1 VSLLG
6 DPPDDRSESDVVRA
20 FADLYRRDEIDAVP
34 LDRAEIFAPGGP
46 HARPTNGHR
55 RIIDVTGVDFR
66 RTGADTVL
74 RPGDPRAPAPSPPP
88 PPRAP
93 VPDDAAWCAPTG
105 TAAPPALRRRAGAR
119 LAERHLADLL
129 AVMVASGAFI
139 APWHWLVAVAATC
152 LLVGAVGSVRT
163 GDESTAAAVVALPGS
178 AVRRV
183 VRLAHPRSLVW
194 LPVITARTVLAAI
207 VLPAAVGGALWLSD
221 HGLDGVFAAARVGA
235 WHSGFRV
242 AAALVCLMIVGG
254 IGDGRARRAELVRRA
269 AAGVSDAGIA
279 ALASAALLVTVVTV
293 VEAPR
298 LSGGTL
304 AGADGLGWLPPRLR
318 PTADRVRDTVVTS
331 ELHAV
336 GACLTAPQ
344 GVVWAT
350 HYSEDNPVAAPDV
363 ALLSAAGGPAPE
375 DGQLVTAA
383 LAADNQLAPW
393 VEVLEIA
400 DGDAVVFTIDRSALP
415 HHELRTDA
423 STLASVATTGRDR
436 LAAAASRSDLDV
448 ALACS
453 AGPVL

>member
-1 VSLLG
+1 MSLLG

-20 FADLYRRDEIDAVP
+20 FADLCRRDQIDAVP
-34 LDRAEIFAPGGP
+34 LDRADILAPGGP
-46 HARPTNGHR
+46 RPRPTNGHR
-55 RIIDVTGVDFR
+55 RIIDVTTVDFR
-66 RTGADTVL
+66 RTGAGADIVL
-74 RPGDPRAPAPSPPP
+74 RPGDPRAPAPALAPSAPAPDGAARSPPT
-88 PPRAP
+88 
-93 VPDDAAWCAPTG
+93 DAV
-105 TAAPPALRRRAGAR
+105 APPVRRRAGAR
-119 LAERHLADLL
+119 MAERRLADLL

-152 LLVGAVGSVRT
+152 LLVGAVRSVRT
-163 GDESTAAAVVALPGS
+163 GDESTAAAVVALPGR

-194 LPVITARTVLAAI
+194 LPVVTARTILAAI
-207 VLPAAVGGALWLSD
+207 VLPAAVGAALWLSD
-221 HGLDGVFAAARVGA
+221 HGLDGVLAAARVGA

-254 IGDGRARRAELVRRA
+254 VGDGRARRAELVRRA
-269 AAGVSDAGIA
+269 AAGVSDAGLA
-279 ALASAALLVTVVTV
+279 ALAAAALLVTVVTV
-293 VEAPR
+293 VGAPR
-298 LSGGTL
+298 LSGGAL
-304 AGADGLGWLPPRLR
+304 AGADGLGWLPARLR

-336 GACLTAPQ
+336 GACLTDHQ

-350 HYSEDNPVAAPDV
+350 HYSEDTPVAAPDV
-363 ALLSAAGGPAPE
+363 ARLSAAGGPDPE

-400 DGDAVVFTIDRSALP
+400 DGDAVVFTIDRSGLS

-436 LAAAASRSDLDV
+436 LAVAASDSDLDV